1 MHDTGPGLDDA
12 GDGKRDP
19 KPELHHPDGVVEP
32 VVSAFRHE
40 RAPAMSRSKAEIV
53 IVGAGIAGIS
63 AAFHLAVREG
73 LDDVVL
79 VEAGDPLGLTS
90 DKSTECYRNWW
101 PGPGDAMV
109 AFMNRSID
117 MLERIERE
125 SGGRLR
131 LNRRGYLFAT
141 AESSRID
148 ALRAMA
154 SEAESL
160 GAGELRVHDGSGLGS
175 GYVRSQ
181 PHGIEGMPA
190 GADLITDPAL
200 LRAEFPYLDPAAVAV
215 LHARRCG
222 WLSAHQLGMWMLER
236 ARDHG
241 VRLVR
246 GRVTDVDASGG
257 RIRSVSVER
266 LGQRR
271 EIDTG
276 TLVLSPGPHLA
287 ELAGML
293 EIELPVAC
301 ERHVKVVFRDT
312 ERAVPGDAP
321 MLIWAD
327 PVELPW
333 SDDERAVLADDEE
346 TRALVEPFPVG
357 IHGRPEGTAGDHW
370 LMMLWTYDTET
381 VEPVFPVPFDERL
394 PEIALRGWSRML
406 PSLQRYFARLP
417 RMTVDGGYYV
427 KTPENRP
434 LIGPLPIAGAYVN
447 AAYSG
452 FGIMGACAGGELLA
466 AHVCGAPLPAYS
478 AAFHPARFDDPAYLD
493 AFAGDGAAGQL

>member
-1 MHDTGPGLDDA
+1 MT
-12 GDGKRDP
+12 
-19 KPELHHPDGVVEP
+19 
-32 VVSAFRHE
+32 
-40 RAPAMSRSKAEIV
+40 RSTAEVV

-73 LDDVVL
+73 VDGVVL
-79 VEAGDPLGLTS
+79 VEAGDPLALTS

-117 MLERIERE
+117 LLERIERE
-125 SGGRLR
+125 SEGRLR

-141 AESSRID
+141 AEPSRTD
-148 ALRAMA
+148 AFRAMA
-154 SEAESL
+154 SEAQSL
-160 GAGELRVHDGSGLGS
+160 GAGELRVHDGSGSGPGYIRSPAHGFEGVPPGS
-175 GYVRSQ
+175 
-181 PHGIEGMPA
+181 
-190 GADLITDPAL
+190 DLITDPTL
-200 LRAEFPYLDPAAVAV
+200 VRAEFPYLDPSVVAV

-222 WLSAHQLGMWMLER
+222 WLSAQQLGMWMLER
-236 ARDHG
+236 ARERG
-241 VRLVR
+241 VKLIR
-246 GRVTDVDASGG
+246 GRVTGVDSRGG
-257 RIRSVSVER
+257 RIRTVSVAPPGER
-266 LGQRR
+266 L

-287 ELAGML
+287 ELARTLG
-293 EIELPVAC
+293 IELPVAC
-301 ERHVKVVFRDT
+301 ECHLKVVFRDT

-321 MLIWAD
+321 LLIWAD

-333 SDDERAVLADDEE
+333 SDDERAVLADDAE
-346 TRALVEPFPVG
+346 TRFLVEPFPAG
-357 IHGRPEGTAGDHW
+357 IHGRPEGTPGDHW

-381 VEPVFPVPFDERL
+381 VDPVFPVPYDERL

-406 PSLQRYFARLP
+406 PSLERYFARLP
-417 RMTVDGGYYV
+417 RMAVDGGYYA

-434 LIGPLPIAGAYVN
+434 LVGPLPVAGAWVN

-466 AHVCGAPLPAYS
+466 AHVRGAPLPAY
-478 AAFHPARFDDPAYLD
+478 ADAFHPARFDDPRYLD
-493 AFAGDGAAGQL
+493 AFASDGADGQL

>member
-1 MHDTGPGLDDA
+1 
-12 GDGKRDP
+12 
-19 KPELHHPDGVVEP
+19 
-32 VVSAFRHE
+32 
-40 RAPAMSRSKAEIV
+40 MSRSTAEAV

-73 LDDVVL
+73 VDGVVL
-79 VEAGDPLGLTS
+79 VESGDPLALTS

-109 AFMNRSID
+109 ALMNRSID
-117 MLERIERE
+117 LLERIERE

-141 AESSRID
+141 AEPARIE
-148 ALRAMA
+148 AFRAMA
-154 SEAESL
+154 REAQSL
-160 GAGELRVHDGSGLGS
+160 GAGELRVHDGSGTGA
-175 GYVRSQ
+175 GYVRSSA
-181 PHGIEGMPA
+181 HGFEGVPA
-190 GADLITDPAL
+190 GSDLITDPGL
-200 LRAEFPYLDPAAVAV
+200 IRAEYPCLDPSVVAV

-222 WLSAHQLGMWMLER
+222 WLSAQQLGMWMLER
-236 ARDHG
+236 ARERG
-241 VRLVR
+241 VKLIR
-246 GRVTDVDASGG
+246 GRVTGVDTRGG
-257 RIRSVSVER
+257 RVRSVSVARPGER
-266 LGQRR
+266 L
-271 EIDTG
+271 EIGTG

-287 ELAGML
+287 ELARTL
-293 EIELPVAC
+293 DIELPVVC

-321 MLIWAD
+321 LLIWAD

-333 SDDERAVLADDEE
+333 TDDERAVLAADEE
-346 TRALVEPFPVG
+346 TRTLVEPFPAG
-357 IHGRPEGTAGDHW
+357 IHGRPEGTPGDHW

-381 VEPVFPVPFDERL
+381 VDPVFPIPYDERL

-406 PSLQRYFARLP
+406 PSLERYFARLP
-417 RMTVDGGYYV
+417 RMTMDGGYYA

-434 LIGPLPIAGAYVN
+434 LIGPLPIAGAWVN

-466 AHVCGAPLPAYS
+466 AHVCGAPLPAYTG
-478 AAFHPARFDDPAYLD
+478 AFHPARFDDPGYLD
-493 AFAGDGAAGQL
+493 AFAREGADGQL

>member
-1 MHDTGPGLDDA
+1 MARLSA
-12 GDGKRDP
+12 
-19 KPELHHPDGVVEP
+19 EVV
-32 VVSAFRHE
+32 
-40 RAPAMSRSKAEIV
+40 V
-53 IVGAGIAGIS
+53 IGAGVAGIS

-79 VEAGDPLGLTS
+79 VEAGDPLALTS

-117 MLERIERE
+117 LLERIERE
-125 SGGRLR
+125 SGGRIR

-141 AESSRID
+141 AEPARTEVFRTV
-148 ALRAMA
+148 AR
-154 SEAESL
+154 EAQTL
-160 GAGELRVHDGSGLGS
+160 GAGDLRVHDGSGS
-175 GYVRSQ
+175 SPGYVRSRA
-181 PHGIEGMPA
+181 HGVEGIPW
-190 GADLITDPAL
+190 GSDLITDPAVI
-200 LRAEFPYLDPAAVAV
+200 RAEFPYLDPAVVAV

-222 WLSAHQLGMWMLER
+222 WLSAQQLGMSMLER
-236 ARDHG
+236 ARERG
-241 VRLVR
+241 VTLMRGEVTGVETR
-246 GRVTDVDASGG
+246 GGRVRT
-257 RIRSVSVER
+257 VSVARPGER
-266 LGQRR
+266 M

-287 ELAGML
+287 GLAGKL
-293 EIELPVAC
+293 GIELPIVC
-301 ERHVKVVFRDT
+301 ERHVKVVFRDS
-312 ERAVPGDAP
+312 EQAVPGDAP
-321 MLIWAD
+321 LLIWDD

-333 SDDERAVLADDEE
+333 SDEERALLAAHED
-346 TRALVEPFPVG
+346 TRSLVEPFPAG
-357 IHGRPEGTAGDHW
+357 IHGRPEGIPGEHW
-370 LMMLWTYDTET
+370 LVMLWTYDTGT

-406 PSLQRYFARLP
+406 PSLECYFARLP

-434 LIGPLPIAGAYVN
+434 LVGPLPLAGAYVN

-466 AHVCGAPLPAYS
+466 AHVCGTRLPAYA
-478 AAFHPARFDDPAYLD
+478 AAFHPARFDDPRYLD
-493 AFAGDGAAGQL
+493 AFASDGAAGQL

>member
-1 MHDTGPGLDDA
+1 
-12 GDGKRDP
+12 
-19 KPELHHPDGVVEP
+19 
-32 VVSAFRHE
+32 
-40 RAPAMSRSKAEIV
+40 MSRSTAEVV

-73 LDDVVL
+73 VDGVVL
-79 VEAGDPLGLTS
+79 VEAGDPLALTS

-109 AFMNRSID
+109 ALMNRSID
-117 MLERIERE
+117 LLERIERE

-141 AESSRID
+141 ADSRRASTRSGPWRED
-148 ALRAMA
+148 AQ
-154 SEAESL
+154 SL
-160 GAGELRVHDGSGLGS
+160 GAGELRVHDGSGTGP
-175 GYVRSQ
+175 GYVRS
-181 PHGIEGMPA
+181 PAHGFEGVPA
-190 GADLITDPAL
+190 GSDLITDPAL
-200 LRAEFPYLDPAAVAV
+200 IRAEFPYLDPSVVAV

-222 WLSAHQLGMWMLER
+222 WLSAQQLGMWMLER
-236 ARDHG
+236 ARERG
-241 VRLVR
+241 VKLIR
-246 GRVTDVDASGG
+246 GRVTGVDTHGG
-257 RIRSVSVER
+257 RIRTVAVARPGDR
-266 LGQRR
+266 L

-287 ELAGML
+287 ELARTLGV
-293 EIELPVAC
+293 ELPVAC
-301 ERHVKVVFRDT
+301 ERHVKVVFRDS

-321 MLIWAD
+321 LLIWAD

-333 SDDERAVLADDEE
+333 SDDEREVLAADEE
-346 TRALVEPFPVG
+346 TRPLVEPFPAG
-357 IHGRPEGTAGDHW
+357 IHGRPEGTPGDHW

-381 VEPVFPVPFDERL
+381 VEPVFPIPYDERL

-406 PSLQRYFARLP
+406 PSLARYFARLP
-417 RMTVDGGYYV
+417 RMTVDGGYYA

-434 LIGPLPIAGAYVN
+434 LIGPLPIAGAWVN

-466 AHVCGAPLPAYS
+466 AHVSGASLPAYA
-478 AAFHPARFDDPAYLD
+478 AAFHPARFDDPGYLD
-493 AFAGDGAAGQL
+493 AFVSDGADGQL